1 MRRDAATH
9 AETDIRACDLM
20 RLKLAPDRY
29 LSDHCACFNGLE
41 ALQMNKVDWQQVRV
55 LIDQIYRSTDA
66 LEGMFPGR
74 KFTLDGHLVGSV
86 GEVAAS
92 YMFDLDLKPAS
103 TKGHDA
109 QTRDGRRVE
118 IKLTQGKGISIR
130 HEPELLLVLCRPKGE
145 SISVVYNGPGS
156 EAWHAAGQMQKN
168 GARPIG
174 LTKLAALDA
183 KIRPEQRL
191 PLVREAPV

>member
-1 MRRDAATH
+1 MHRDAATH
-9 AETDIRACDLM
+9 AETDIRACDLV

-29 LSDHCACFNGLE
+29 LSDHCACCDGLE
-41 ALQMNKVDWQQVRV
+41 VLQMNKVDWQRV
-55 LIDQIYRSTDA
+55 GALIDQIYRSTDA
-66 LEGMFPGR
+66 LEGIFPGR

-86 GEVAAS
+86 GEVVAS

-118 IKLTQGKGISIR
+118 IKLTQGKSISIR
-130 HEPELLLVLCRPKGE
+130 HEPEHLLVLCRPKGKL
-145 SISVVYNGPGS
+145 ISVVYNGPGS

-174 LTKLAALDA
+174 LAKLAALDT
-183 KIRPEQRL
+183 KVRPEQRL